1 MDTSLITPTLL
12 FSVLYHIANG
22 LALLSLLMRDQFHL
36 RLVFAASLILQG
48 IYYAAIPGGPL
59 FDPLF
64 WKVFS
69 SITNLAMIAFLF
81 HDRIDFGIKD
91 NLRDLHDRIKVL
103 SPGQF
108 RRLAR
113 AAQHVHGPQAN
124 ILVQNEIPDTVYYI
138 IKGHAKV
145 QKDGGTTRLSHGSFL
160 GEIAFLTAGPATA
173 TVSLE
178 DDAACINWTHAV
190 LHKLGQSDVA
200 IDIALRG
207 LFNHDL
213 AHKVARSVL
222 TPATPSAAEALPS
235 RPRVPLR
242 PHKPP

>member
-1 MDTSLITPTLL
+1 MDFSHISPGLL
-12 FSVLYHIANG
+12 FSALYHLANG

-36 RLVFAASLILQG
+36 RLVFAVSLILQG
-48 IYYAAIPGGPL
+48 LYYAAIPGGPL

-69 SITNLAMIAFLF
+69 SITNFAMIGILF

-91 NLRDLHDRIKVL
+91 NLRDLRDRIKVL

-108 RRLAR
+108 RRLTAT
-113 AAQHVHGPQAN
+113 AKHVHGPLES

-138 IKGHAKV
+138 IKGHASV
-145 QKDGGTTRLSHGSFL
+145 HKDGGTIRLSHGSFL
-160 GEIAFLTAGPATA
+160 GEIAFLTGGAATA
-173 TVSLE
+173 TVSL
-178 DDAACINWTHAV
+178 DADAECVCWTHAD
-190 LHKLGQSDVA
+190 LHALAEKDVA

-213 AHKVARSVL
+213 AHKVSRSAL
-222 TPATPSAAEALPS
+222 SSIPAAKPQP
-235 RPRVPLR
+235 VPAQA
-242 PHKPP
+242 

>member
-1 MDTSLITPTLL
+1 MDSSLITPGFL
-12 FSVLYHIANG
+12 FSVLYHLANG

-36 RLVFAASLILQG
+36 RLIFAVSLILQG

-69 SITNLAMIAFLF
+69 SITNFAMIGFLF

-103 SPGQF
+103 TPGQF
-108 RRLAR
+108 RRLT
-113 AAQHVHGPQAN
+113 AAAKHVHGPIEN

-138 IKGHAKV
+138 IKGHATV
-145 QKDGGTTRLSHGSFL
+145 HRDGGTIRLAHGSFL
-160 GEIAFLTAGPATA
+160 GEIAFLTGGAATA
-173 TVSLE
+173 NVSL
-178 DDAACINWTHAV
+178 DADAECVAWTHAE
-190 LHKLGQSDVA
+190 LHKLAEHDAA

-213 AHKVARSVL
+213 AHKVARSALNPTVL
-222 TPATPSAAEALPS
+222 PQQA
-235 RPRVPLR
+235 
-242 PHKPP
+242 